1 MIELDD
7 DEFEVA
13 VREALKHLWEPS
25 FLRQSPLLDLGIVR
39 WRAKQETFPSTLASL
54 VRALQNTLH
63 EALEALKPQGP
74 ERRGDRRWRAY
85 HLLHYLYWEEQTGDV
100 VAPRLYISR
109 RTLYRTLARAVSQLA
124 DVLRDMEAGRPATAV
139 GHNLPPQPTSFV
151 GREEELVKIDSRL
164 KDPACRLLTLVGV
177 GGIGKTRLALQAA
190 LQAME
195 GKDNAFSHGV
205 YFVSLAPLGSVDL
218 LVSAIAGSLN
228 LSFHDRAAAKTQI
241 LNYLRTKE
249 MLLVLDNF
257 EHLLEGAGLLV
268 EILEYAPG
276 VKLLITSRERLN
288 VRWEWLL
295 KVKGLAFPENSK
307 LTSTMEDYSAVQ
319 LFLQSASRVLPDFF
333 SEEEKPFVIRIC
345 RFFGGMPL
353 GIELAAAWT
362 QAFSCQ
368 EIAQGI
374 ESNLDFLVSS
384 VRDVPERHRSLRAV
398 FDHSW
403 NLLTEEERWA
413 FSRLSVFRGGFR
425 KEAAERVAD
434 ASCPILLAL
443 MRKSLLGRDLTGRY
457 EVLEIVRQYAEERLE
472 ESPQERDGTHNLHC
486 RYYAQFLSHREEL
499 LKGERL
505 QEALEEIGQEIEN
518 VRAGWRW
525 AVDHR
530 NEDEIDESLESLFT
544 FYEVRSWFQEG
555 EAMLGKAAEA
565 LGEVSVAPGER
576 GEKTDIILGRILAR
590 KGWLCQRLARF
601 EEAEELLQI
610 SLSTFRRLG
619 ARREMAFPLNALG
632 VVARKAGRCT
642 EARQHHRESLAI
654 YREIGDLQGIARSLR
669 RLGVIAGMLQEHAE
683 AKRLYQESLA
693 AYEEIGHRRGVAGC
707 LVNLGSIAET
717 LGEYAEAKQLYRE
730 SLAISRE
737 IGDQWGVANSLNN
750 LGFAM
755 CALEEYQEAKEC
767 FCKALETVTDD
778 QIAPIAL
785 DVALEALLGMATLMS
800 RGEGAERAVEI
811 LAYVL
816 HQPAAHGN
824 ARDKA
829 EQLLT
834 ELASRLPPQ
843 TSAKARQRGKA
854 GKFEDFL

>member
-1 MIELDD
+1 MVELDE
-7 DEFEVA
+7 DEFEAA
-13 VREALKHLWEPS
+13 VREALKHLWEPL
-25 FLRQSPLLDLGIVR
+25 FLRQSPLLDLEIVR
-39 WRAKQETFPSTLASL
+39 WRAKQETFPSTPASL
-54 VRALQNTLH
+54 VRALQNTLR
-63 EALEALKPQGP
+63 EAVEALKPQEP
-74 ERRGDRRWRAY
+74 ERHGDRRWRAY
-85 HLLHYLYWEEQTGDV
+85 HLLHYLYWEEQTSDV

-109 RTLYRTLARAVSQLA
+109 RTLYRTLANAISQLA
-124 DVLRDMEAGRPATAV
+124 DVLRDMEAGRPSTAV

-151 GREEELVKIDSRL
+151 GREEELIKIDSRL

-190 LQAME
+190 LQATE
-195 GKDNAFSHGV
+195 EKDRAFSHGV

-228 LSFHDRAAAKTQI
+228 LSFHDRAAAKTQ
-241 LNYLRTKE
+241 LLDYLRTKE

-288 VRWEWLL
+288 LRWEWLL
-295 KVKGLAFPENSK
+295 EVKGLAFPEDSQ
-307 LTSTMEDYSAVQ
+307 LAAMEDYSAIR
-319 LFLQSASRVLPDFF
+319 LFLQSASRVLPDF
-333 SEEEKPFVIRIC
+333 SGEERPFVIRIC
-345 RFFGGMPL
+345 RFLGGMPL

-362 QAFSCQ
+362 QVFSCQ

-374 ESNLDFLVSS
+374 ESNLDFLASS
-384 VRDVPERHRSLRAV
+384 VRDIPERHRSLRAV

-403 NLLTEEERWA
+403 NLLSEEERWA
-413 FSRLSVFRGGFR
+413 FRRLSVFRGRFR
-425 KEAAERVAD
+425 KEAAGGVAD
-434 ASCPILLAL
+434 ASFPILLAL
-443 MRKSLLGRDLTGRY
+443 ARKSLLSRDLTGRY
-457 EVLEIVRQYAEERLE
+457 EVLEVVRQYAEEKLKE
-472 ESPQERDGTHNLHC
+472 IPQERDRTHNLHC
-486 RYYAQFLSHREEL
+486 RYYAQFLSRREEL

-530 NEDEIDESLESLFT
+530 NENEIDESLESLFT

-565 LGEVSVAPGER
+565 LGEVNAAPGER
-576 GEKTDIILGRILAR
+576 GEKTGIILGRILAR
-590 KGWLCQRLARF
+590 RGWLCQRLAHF
-601 EEAEELLQI
+601 EEAEDLLQK

-619 ARREMAFPLNALG
+619 TRKEMAFPLNALG
-632 VVARKAGRCT
+632 VVVRKAGRCA
-642 EARQHHRESLAI
+642 EARQCHRESLAI
-654 YREIGDLQGIARSLR
+654 YREIGDRQGIARSLR
-669 RLGVIAGMLQEHAE
+669 RLGVIAGMLQEHTE

-693 AYEEIGHRRGVAGC
+693 VYEEIGHRRGVAGC
-707 LVNLGSIAET
+707 LVNLGSIAGT
-717 LGEYAEAKQLYRE
+717 LGEHMEAKRLYRE

-737 IGDQWGVANSLNN
+737 IGDQWGTANSLNS

-767 FCKALETVTDD
+767 FCKALEKVTDD
-778 QIAPIAL
+778 QVTSIAL
-785 DVALEALLGMATLMS
+785 DVALEALVGLATLMS

-829 EQLLT
+829 EQLLA

-843 TSAKARQRGKA
+843 TFAKARQRGKA